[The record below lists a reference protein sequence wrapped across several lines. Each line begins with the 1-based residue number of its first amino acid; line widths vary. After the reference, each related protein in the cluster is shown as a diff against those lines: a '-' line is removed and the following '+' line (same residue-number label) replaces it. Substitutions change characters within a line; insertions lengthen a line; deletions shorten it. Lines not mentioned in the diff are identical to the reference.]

1 MAAARRSGNRSYRQ
15 SYANANQ
22 MYVYGNAVPKPVY
35 EPQRREIEKPR
46 RTHADRQ
53 VSKSRSKAM
62 HANRAYVVFL
72 AVAAIVMLIVCVNY
86 IQLRSTIISRSANIT
101 ALQAELASLKE
112 ENNTKYNVVMDSV
125 NLDEVRT
132 TALEELGMVYANKDQ
147 IVEYDN
153 PTGGYIKQ
161 YEVIPEEGVIA
172 SSKDVQD

>member
-1 MAAARRSGNRSYRQ
+1 MAATRSAGRRMYNQ
-15 SYANANQ
+15 SYSNASQ
-22 MYVYGNAVPKPVY
+22 MYVYGSAVPKPAY
-35 EPQRREIEKPR
+35 EPQRREVEEPR
-46 RTHADRQ
+46 RTRTSKQ
-53 VSKSRSKAM
+53 VSKNRRKALHM
-62 HANRAYVVFL
+62 NRIYVVFL
-72 AVAAIVMLIVCVNY
+72 AVAAIAMLIVCVNY
-86 IQLRSTIISRSANIT
+86 IQLRSTITSRSANIT

-132 TALEELGMVYANKDQ
+132 TAIEDLGMVYANKDQ

-161 YEVIPEEGVIA
+161 YEAIPEDGVIA

>member
-1 MAAARRSGNRSYRQ
+1 MAAARNVGRHSYRQ
-15 SYANANQ
+15 SYSNTNQ
-22 MYVYGNAVPKPVY
+22 MYVYGSTVAKPAY
-35 EPQRREIEKPR
+35 EPQRREAAEPR
-46 RTHADRQ
+46 RTRISKQ
-53 VSKSRSKAM
+53 VSKNRRKALHM
-62 HANRAYVVFL
+62 NRAYVVFL
-72 AVAAIVMLIVCVNY
+72 AVAAIAMLVVCVNY
-86 IQLRSTIISRSANIT
+86 IQLRSTITSRSANIT

-132 TALEELGMVYANKDQ
+132 TAIEELGMVYANKDQ

-161 YEVIPEEGVIA
+161 YEVIPEDGVIA

>member
-1 MAAARRSGNRSYRQ
+1 MAATRSAGRRSYNQNYS
-15 SYANANQ
+15 NASQ
-22 MYVYGNAVPKPVY
+22 MYVYGSTVAKPVY
-35 EPQRREIEKPR
+35 EPQRRETEQPR
-46 RTHADRQ
+46 KTRTSKQ
-53 VSKSRSKAM
+53 VSKNRSKALHM
-62 HANRAYVVFL
+62 NRAYVLFL
-72 AVAAIVMLIVCVNY
+72 AVAAIAMLIVCVNY
-86 IQLRSTIISRSANIT
+86 IQLRSTITSRSANIT

-161 YEVIPEEGVIA
+161 YEAIPEDGVIA